1 MSIKSNQTIK
11 GGLFQQW
18 LDNCMPKTRWESASV
33 KIKVNSG
40 QNIGSYGVKK
50 RFEVGKMIER
60 TERGDFM
67 WVD

>member
-1 MSIKSNQTIK
+1 
-11 GGLFQQW
+11 
-18 LDNCMPKTRWESASV
+18 MPKTRWESASV